1 MDAFDD
7 VAGIRRRRPFFGV
20 VRCGACLSV
29 HGNPLNSVVP
39 LADAIEDE
47 RPRHVF
53 LVIEAFLLALG

>member
-1 MDAFDD
+1 M
-7 VAGIRRRRPFFGV
+7 
-20 VRCGACLSV
+20 
-29 HGNPLNSVVP
+29 GNPLNCVVP

>member
-1 MDAFDD
+1 
-7 VAGIRRRRPFFGV
+7 
-20 VRCGACLSV
+20 
-29 HGNPLNSVVP
+29 